1 MSRRKFNDPARL
13 LHDLLNRY
21 EAAGGGVKLLA
32 YADEDRFAD
41 VEARDAFVRILRD
54 AETASAI
61 EVVTRKVDGRPVF
74 AHARLTDAAQ
84 LYAYLGREPAARRV
98 DASLEALSDL
108 SLPAAAG
115 PLFDEIREAWTR
127 GVRRFGLAPHDTDGL
142 AAAFRLVQALAERAG
157 GEAADVTDFRTFS
170 RIAGA
175 DSKALERLITTVFLI
190 FGRLYP
196 EHVFEPL
203 DAADFLATLG
213 LMKMPQPL
221 MLAGPI
227 SVDGMPLPRMRYHGI
242 PSEEAHRITLSEPV
256 DYLLTIENY
265 VSFVRHV
272 RELPTDRALVIYAGG
287 FPARPHLEQI
297 VRLASLANR
306 PVWHWGD
313 IDGGGIRIFAHLES
327 RLAAAGIKLRAHLM
341 NADLLSSRGSPNTKG
356 LRTAHGP
363 PISSA
368 LADLWR
374 AIHES
379 GLMLE
384 QETIDPMCPTRH
396 EI

>member
-1 MSRRKFNDPARL
+1 MSRRKFDDPARL

-32 YADEDRFAD
+32 YADEDGFAD
-41 VEARDAFVRILRD
+41 VEARDAFVRALRD
-54 AETASAI
+54 AEMTGAI

-74 AHARLTDAAQ
+74 AHARLSDTAQ
-84 LYAYLGREPAARRV
+84 LYEYLGREPAAIKV
-98 DASLEALSDL
+98 DASLDALSGI
-108 SLPAAAG
+108 SLPAAAR
-115 PLFDEIREAWTR
+115 PLLDEIREAWTR

-142 AAAFRLVQALAERAG
+142 AAAFRLAQALAQRAG
-157 GEAADVTDFRTFS
+157 GEAADATDYRTFS
-170 RIAGA
+170 RMAGA
-175 DSKALERLITTVFLI
+175 DSKALERLIATVIPI

-196 EHVFEPL
+196 EHVAAPL
-203 DAADFLATLG
+203 DAPDFLATLG

-227 SVDGMPLPRMRYHGI
+227 SIDGMPLPRMRYHGI

-265 VSFVRHV
+265 VSFIRHV
-272 RELPTDRALVIYAGG
+272 REVGSDRALVIYTGG

-297 VRLASLANR
+297 VRLAMLASG

-327 RLAAAGIKLRAHLM
+327 RLWTAGITLRAHLM
-341 NADLLSSRGSPNTKG
+341 NLSLLSSHGVPNSKA
-356 LRTAHGP
+356 LRSGEGP
-363 PISSA
+363 PDSSA
-368 LADLWR
+368 LTHLWG
-374 AIHES
+374 AIHKS

-384 QETIDPMCPTRH
+384 QESINPMCPSQH
-396 EI
+396 KI